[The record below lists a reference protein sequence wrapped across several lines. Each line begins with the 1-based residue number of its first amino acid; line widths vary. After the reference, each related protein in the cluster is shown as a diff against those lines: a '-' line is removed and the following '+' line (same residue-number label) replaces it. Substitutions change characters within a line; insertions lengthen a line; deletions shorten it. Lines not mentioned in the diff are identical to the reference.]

1 MSACSRQIPAVRLV
15 GSVARAVEPDSGSSS
30 SSSQHCTRDEGDTGG
45 VIVLHRHIG
54 SDNTW
59 YAHKAC
65 VGRLVFNVF
74 YLAILNSNC
83 F

>member
-30 SSSQHCTRDEGDTGG
+30 SQHCTRDEGETRGCYS
-45 VIVLHRHIG
+45 VIQKHR
-54 SDNTW
+54 
-59 YAHKAC
+59 
-65 VGRLVFNVF
+65 GRLVFNVF

-83 F
+83 FILNKKSSLS